1 MNIATCPICEEKIRL
16 SKKVS
21 ILDRLCCPTCDA
33 LLEVLS
39 TNPIEIDWIYYDEE
53 FEPNNNA
60 KSTNLNH
67 ANCPLCRESIHIGSE
82 KKIGH
87 RLICAGCDA
96 LLEIVSVVP
105 LELDWP
111 FGGDYENQYQ
121 DYDSYGESYQ
131 EYPH

>member
-1 MNIATCPICEEKIRL
+1 MNMATCPICEEKIKL
-16 SKKVS
+16 SNKVS
-21 ILDRLCCPTCDA
+21 ILDRLTCPTCDA

-53 FEPNNNA
+53 SEPKLTA
-60 KSTNLNH
+60 KSTNSNH

-82 KKIGH
+82 RKIGR

-131 EYPH
+131 EYPY